1 VPVKKTLPIF
11 QASLDMSNKLVIIDI
26 FQDINQKEDVNTEVI
41 ITLSSLYMQ
50 KSQEKL
56 ISYKIKMSF

>member
-1 VPVKKTLPIF
+1 MPVKKTLPIL

-26 FQDINQKEDVNTEVI
+26 FQGINQKEDVNTEVI

-56 ISYKIKMSF
+56 NQL

>member
-1 VPVKKTLPIF
+1 MPVKKTLPIL

-26 FQDINQKEDVNTEVI
+26 FQGINQKEDVNTEVI
-41 ITLSSLYMQ
+41 IILSSLYMQ

-56 ISYKIKMSF
+56 NQL